1 MNRRQL
7 IIFVVALAL
16 MLGAAGVLAH
26 CKSNRHLGAPGV
38 KTEPIPGSVRL
49 NVVLPEHVLDFKS
62 EGVETDKMTLDTLPQ
77 DTSFGQRR
85 YEAADGFQIAM
96 NVVLMGSDRTSL
108 HKPQFCLIGAGW
120 RIDQTENITVRIPRP
135 QSYDLPVT
143 KLTTSREVTS
153 NGQTVPMR
161 GVYLYWFVCD
171 GAISGEDS
179 GGQRMWWMAKEL
191 LRTGV
196 LQRWAY
202 VTCFAVCAPGQ
213 EAVTCKRME
222 QFLAAAVP
230 DFQLTP
236 KPAGKAPPASAR

>member
-16 MLGAAGVLAH
+16 MLGAAAVLAH
-26 CKSNRHLGAPGV
+26 FKSNRHLGAPGV
-38 KTEPIPGSVRL
+38 KTESIPGSVRL

-62 EGVETDKMTLDTLPQ
+62 EVVETDKMTLETLPQ

-120 RIDQTENITVRIPRP
+120 RIDQTENITVRVPRP
-135 QSYDLPVT
+135 QPYDLPVT
-143 KLTTSREVTS
+143 KITTSREVTS

-202 VTCFAVCAPGQ
+202 VTCFSVCAPGQ
-213 EAVTCKRME
+213 EAATCKRME
-222 QFLAAAVP
+222 QVLAAAVP
-230 DFQLTP
+230 EFQLTP
-236 KPAGKAPPASAR
+236 KPEGKAPASAAR